1 MKKQIKDRFDDTAR
15 QSYRRLFESWG
26 LTVETERPVFS
37 RSRMIDIVVECTKA
51 DRERLKDTVFCNFRT
66 FNGIEFKGNQDRLT
80 PTDVNVIMM
89 RIWGLGAA
97 KLITDEKALPA
108 REMAVRRERLKYPS
122 QRTLTIICV
131 TRPVN
136 ILSSLRHEFQFLPTD
151 EPGVYFCDQLL
162 PRWIICPTE
171 LELIPKNYPLLPL
184 ATGEKLEQF
193 IDLCVR
199 EGLEDYF
206 QLAIDI
212 GMTTEPELIL
222 HKILEVQQMK
232 RLKLREETWQVVD
245 QLLFHEMPE
254 VQEKM
259 VSLQQLLAENKKQ
272 AEQEGERRGAL
283 RNQQRTLIRQLQRKF
298 ASVPVNVVQ
307 RIEKTDDLQQLD
319 DWLDQV
325 LVANSLTE
333 TALAA

>member
-1 MKKQIKDRFDDTAR
+1 MKKPIKERFDDTAR
-15 QSYRRLFESWG
+15 KSYRRLFESWG
-26 LTVETERPVFS
+26 LTVETERAVFS
-37 RSRMIDIVVECTKA
+37 RSRMIDILVECTRA
-51 DRERLKDTVFCNFRT
+51 DRERLKNTVFCNFRT
-66 FNGIEFKGNQDRLT
+66 FNGVEFKGNQDPLT
-80 PTDVNVIMM
+80 PADVNVIMM
-89 RIWGLGAA
+89 RIWGLGAV

-108 REMAVRRERLKYPS
+108 REMALRRERLKYPS
-122 QRTLTIICV
+122 QRTVTIICV

-151 EPGVYFCDQLL
+151 EPGVYFCDQIL

-199 EGLEDYF
+199 EGLDDYF
-206 QLAIDI
+206 QLAVDM
-212 GMTTEPELIL
+212 GMTTEPELTL
-222 HKILEVQQMK
+222 HKILEVHRMK
-232 RLKLREETWQVVD
+232 RLKLSEETWQVVD
-245 QLLFHEMPE
+245 QLVFHEMPE

-259 VSLQQLLAENKKQ
+259 SSLQQLLAENKKQ
-272 AEQEGERRGAL
+272 AKQEGAL
-283 RNQQRTLIRQLQRKF
+283 HNQQRTLIRQLQRKF
-298 ASVPVNVVQ
+298 ASVPVNVIDRV
-307 RIEKTDDLQQLD
+307 EKSDDLQQLD

-325 LVANSLTE
+325 LVASSLTE